1 MLRFGFAAAACR
13 RAYSAAAAPLPPHF
27 VFTLPPLS
35 PVVTSARVVAWHAAP
50 GARLLPGD
58 ALCDVA
64 TDTLL
69 EQPQHGDEVVLVI
82 ELHEEGTLAAVLQPA
97 GGPRLGVDTPLA
109 LLVEDERDA
118 PALAAAA
125 ARGYAGG
132 DTSAVAPL
140 WQAHLAAT
148 PGADAAPRGCH

>member
-1 MLRFGFAAAACR
+1 M
-13 RAYSAAAAPLPPHF
+13 
-27 VFTLPPLS
+27 
-35 PVVTSARVVAWHAAP
+35 TSARVVAWHVAP

-69 EQPQHGDEVVLVI
+69 EQRGDTETSLVV

-97 GGPRLGVDTPLA
+97 GGARLAVGAPLA
-109 LLVEDERDA
+109 LLVEDATDA

-132 DTSAVAPL
+132 DATATAPL
-140 WQAHLAAT
+140 WQAHLAAA
-148 PGADAAPRGCH
+148 PGADNATPRGCH

>member
-1 MLRFGFAAAACR
+1 MRLRIALATCR

-27 VFTLPPLS
+27 VFTVPPLS
-35 PVVTSARVVAWHAAP
+35 PAFTSGRVVAWHAAP

-69 EQPQHGDEVVLVI
+69 EQRGDTETLLVI

-109 LLVEDERDA
+109 LLVEDARDA
-118 PALAAAA
+118 PALADAA

-132 DTSAVAPL
+132 DASAVAPL
-140 WQAHLAAT
+140 WQAHLAAA